1 MFVKHRDNFT
11 GPFLEIISAARAA
24 MTAIPPAFPLSATVA
39 VNPFLGQSGMGLAQ
53 AAQRMGQVGG
63 LRLTLPRSHFAAEVA
78 AGRITEADLAA
89 AASAAGL
96 EVAALK
102 AALAEATPDPQP
114 LPTIAELAA
123 EVSGIDWPAILLDR
137 IGSFCAARFD
147 QGQALWP
154 LSGAGGLFDA
164 WRAHATHDLAPEIA
178 GLAGFA
184 DHVAASPDD
193 AWAAVARAVATLGIG
208 SAEAELYFHA
218 LLHRLGGWAHA
229 ARWQVWQAELGGETS
244 DALTDLLAL
253 RLVWDEALF
262 THYKAQLGEDW
273 AKARALFGTAAPDA
287 TALQVDAALQTAA
300 EYGAQRRLAL
310 TLAAPARIT
319 AAPKLQAAFCIDVRS
334 EVLRRALESLDPAI
348 ETIGFAGFF
357 GLPLAHRPFGAV
369 EAEPHLPVLL
379 RPALTSA
386 PAAAA
391 GVEEAAR
398 ISARATR
405 AWGRFRQAAVSSFAF
420 VEAVGPL
427 YGAKLLKDS
436 FGFGGKPAAV
446 EPPPVI
452 AGMTVEARIATAAK
466 VLGAMSLR
474 SGFAP
479 VVLLVGHGAQ
489 VTNNAHQS
497 ALNCGACGGRTG
509 EVSARALAALLNDA
523 ETRAGLAGQG
533 IDLPAATRF
542 VAALHDTVTD
552 DITLYDAPD
561 GLDEVRG
568 WLAKAGTLARAER
581 ALRLPRA
588 GAKGAALPKR
598 AGDWA
603 ETRPEWALAGCASF
617 IAAPRSRTAGCD
629 LGGRAFLHSYDWRQ
643 DEGFATLELILT
655 APVVVAS
662 WISLQ
667 YYGSTVAPQAFGGGN
682 KLLHNVVGG
691 FGVLEGYGGAP
702 RVGLPWQSVHDGAGL
717 QHDPLRL
724 AVVVEAPVEAITA
737 ILARHAGLRDLFD
750 NGWLHL
756 LQMDDAGR
764 LAARY
769 RKGLVWQPLA

>member
-53 AAQRMGQVGG
+53 TAQRLGQVGG
-63 LRLTLPRSHFAAEVA
+63 LRLTLPRAHFAAEVQ
-78 AGRITEADLAA
+78 AGRITQADLAA
-89 AASAAGL
+89 AAEGAGL
-96 EVAALK
+96 VLADLQAALTHD
-102 AALAEATPDPQP
+102 APDPQP

-123 EVSGIDWPAILLDR
+123 EASGIDWPTILLDR
-137 IGSFCAARFD
+137 IGSFCAAKFD

-154 LSGAGGLFDA
+154 LAGEGGLYAA
-164 WRAHATHDLAPEIA
+164 WRAHATHDLGPEIA

-193 AWAAVARAVATLGIG
+193 AWAAVARAVGTLGIG

-218 LLHRLGGWAHA
+218 LLHRLGGWAQA

-253 RLVWDEALF
+253 RLVWDEALLNR
-262 THYKAQLGEDW
+262 YKDRIGDDW
-273 AKARALFGTAAPDA
+273 AKARVAFGAAAPDLGA
-287 TALQVDAALQTAA
+287 VRIDAALQAA
-300 EYGAQRRLAL
+300 VERAAQRRLAA
-310 TLAAPARIT
+310 TLAAPAR
-319 AAPKLQAAFCIDVRS
+319 AAAVPKLQAAFCIDVRS
-334 EVLRRALESLDPAI
+334 EVFRRALESVDPAI

-386 PAAAA
+386 PAAEA
-391 GVEEAAR
+391 GAEEAAR
-398 ISARATR
+398 IRARATR

-427 YGAKLLKDS
+427 YGAKLLRDS
-436 FGFGGKPAAV
+436 LGLGASPAAV

-452 AGMTVEARIATAAK
+452 AGLTAEARIATAAK

-474 SGFAP
+474 EGFAS

-489 VTNNAHQS
+489 VTNNAHHS
-497 ALNCGACGGRTG
+497 ALNCGACAGRTG

-523 ETRAGLAGQG
+523 ETRAGLVGQG
-533 IDLPAATRF
+533 ITIPETTRF
-542 VAALHDTVTD
+542 VAALHDTVSD
-552 DITLYDAPD
+552 EVTLYDAPD
-561 GLDEVRG
+561 GLGEVRA
-568 WLAKAGTLARAER
+568 WLGKAGAICRAER
-581 ALRLPRA
+581 AKRLPRA
-588 GAKGAALPKR
+588 SAPLKSRGA
-598 AGDWA
+598 DWA

-617 IAAPRSRTAGCD
+617 IAAPRSRSAGRD

-643 DEGFATLELILT
+643 DREFATLELILT

-691 FGVLEGYGGAP
+691 FGVLEGHGGAP
-702 RVGLPWQSVHDGAGL
+702 RVGLPWQSVHDGAGF
-717 QHDPLRL
+717 QHEPLRL
-724 AVVVEAPVEAITA
+724 AVVVEAPTEAITA

-756 LQMDDAGR
+756 IRMDDAGR
-764 LAARY
+764 LADRY
-769 RKGLVWQPLA
+769 KAGLAWEAFA